1 MEIFSDL
8 LQKYSKNFKIAHLN
22 INSIAGFKLH
32 EIKSWLPRGFPSI
45 LKNTVLSPPLAK
57 VMGWDNIAIRIIK
70 DGVDFIAGPLSNL
83 FNYSI
88 FTNTIPKYWKF
99 GQITPVFEKGSE
111 YSDTNYRLITVP
123 VAFNNVFERIL
134 VNKLY
139 SYVSNKLSPFL

>member
-32 EIKSWLPRGFPSI
+32 EIKSWLPQGFPTI
-45 LKNTVLSPPLAK
+45 LKNTVLSLPLAK
-57 VMGWDNIAIRIIK
+57 AMGWDNIAIRIIK

-99 GQITPVFEKGSE
+99 GQIIPVFEKGSE
-111 YSDTNYRLITVP
+111 YSDTNYRLITVL
-123 VAFNNVFERIL
+123 VAFNDVFERIL